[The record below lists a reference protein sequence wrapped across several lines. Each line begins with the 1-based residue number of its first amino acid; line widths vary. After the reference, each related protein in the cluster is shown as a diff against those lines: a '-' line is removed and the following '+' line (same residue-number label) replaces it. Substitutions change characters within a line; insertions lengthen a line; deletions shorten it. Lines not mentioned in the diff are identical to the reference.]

1 MELIEDP
8 DAMTHIV
15 MKQYKGM
22 VMNLLRFDSYFLR
35 FYAGDTQSKI
45 ISERE
50 ILDLEKFYR
59 THTRPKAKKSVPKNV
74 YRFSC

>member
-1 MELIEDP
+1 MELIEDR

-35 FYAGDTQSKI
+35 KPFYERDTQPKI
-45 ISERE
+45 ISEHE
-50 ILDLEKFYR
+50 ILDL
-59 THTRPKAKKSVPKNV
+59 
-74 YRFSC
+74 